1 MGPRELPSGGPLPH
15 LRVPTATLATC
26 LSSRYLRRFR
36 EMKPRVLQRWSRQ
49 ILRGLHFLHSRVP
62 PILHRDLKCD
72 NVFITGPSGSVK
84 IGDLGLATLKRASF
98 AKSVIGASLQEV
110 LAIPTYPLLPPPP
123 THVRREPGGPLFP
136 AGPFELHRVRRAWG
150 TQGGGGETYGILSP
164 PDHPNPPPP
173 RPPTH
178 TQWGRVRH

>member
-1 MGPRELPSGGPLPH
+1 
-15 LRVPTATLATC
+15 
-26 LSSRYLRRFR
+26 
-36 EMKPRVLQRWSRQ
+36 MKPRVLQRWSRQ

-110 LAIPTYPLLPPPP
+110 LAIPTSPLPNYPLPNN
-123 THVRREPGGPLFP
+123 VRRDPGDPFFP
-136 AGPFELHRVRRAWG
+136 
-150 TQGGGGETYGILSP
+150 
-164 PDHPNPPPP
+164 
-173 RPPTH
+173 
-178 TQWGRVRH
+178 

>member
-1 MGPRELPSGGPLPH
+1 
-15 LRVPTATLATC
+15 
-26 LSSRYLRRFR
+26 
-36 EMKPRVLQRWSRQ
+36 MKPRVLQRWSRQ

-110 LAIPTYPLLPPPP
+110 LAIHTSPASEESLATPLPS
-123 THVRREPGGPLFP
+123 RGPLSCT
-136 AGPFELHRVRRAWG
+136 ELEEQGTWG
-150 TQGGGGETYGILSP
+150 GL
-164 PDHPNPPPP
+164 
-173 RPPTH
+173 
-178 TQWGRVRH
+178 